1 MAGVLAES
9 IGPRK
14 VLVGAGVI
22 GLATT
27 LIPLAVPGVAR
38 LADVDPV
45 PRPTRGMP
53 ANSHTADH

>member
-1 MAGVLAES
+1 
-9 IGPRK
+9 

-38 LADVDPV
+38 LADVDPAPSGTEV
-45 PRPTRGMP
+45 AHRSGPPEPDSREAER
-53 ANSHTADH
+53 NSVG